1 MALVSGKA
9 LQFRRLTLP
18 RRRHCWRTR
27 VDRELHAP
35 MVLLALAFLALMTLA
50 LPHSFVALPEEA
62 AGAVEGVENGA
73 QAVEGANGGPT
84 RLTPLEKAN
93 LLSTTA
99 AVGLLILAIPFWIEA
114 IARVAWIERG
124 PPGGCGVP
132 QPDRR
137 RILHLFACALVPPL
151 RPGLPPATMPGRA
164 WLPVFGWRVTSRPL
178 SRRVQRAFGL
188 PMLGIGLLIL
198 PVLVLEVTLT
208 EAVRSHVGLALGLD
222 VATRLIWFAFALE
235 FLILLA
241 VTPRKLEYAVRH
253 WVDLV
258 IILLPFAAFLRS
270 LQIVRAGQL
279 LRAQQMSKL
288 AATYRLRGLAVKLLQ
303 AVLLLRVLE
312 NLSDGMA
319 KRRIE
324 KIRETIRRRR
334 EEVGELEDELLELR
348 AGLAER
354 LRRKRLAKRQKAQAE
369 PAEGAKVEPRGVE
382 LQAR

>member
-1 MALVSGKA
+1 
-9 LQFRRLTLP
+9 
-18 RRRHCWRTR
+18 
-27 VDRELHAP
+27 
-35 MVLLALAFLALMTLA
+35 MVVLALAFLALMTLA
-50 LPHSFVALPEEA
+50 LPHSFVTLPEEA
-62 AGAVEGVENGA
+62 AKATTEAQPVTATPGAPATENEPVA
-73 QAVEGANGGPT
+73 AAS
-84 RLTPLEKAN
+84 LTPLERAH

-99 AVGLLILAIPFWIEA
+99 AVGLLILAIPFWAEA
-114 IARVAWIERG
+114 VARLVWIERG
-124 PPGGCGVP
+124 PPGRCAVP
-132 QPDRR
+132 RPDKR
-137 RILHLFACALVPPL
+137 RILHLLVCALVPPL

-164 WLPVFGWRVTSRPL
+164 WLPIFGWRVASRSL

-198 PVLVLEVTLT
+198 PVLVLEMTLT
-208 EAVRSHVGLALGLD
+208 EAVRSHSGLALGLD

-241 VTPRKLEYAVRH
+241 VTPRKVEYAVRH

-270 LQIVRAGQL
+270 LQVVRAGQL

-288 AATYRLRGLAVKLLQ
+288 AATYRLRGLAVKVLQ

-324 KIRETIRRRR
+324 KVRETIRRRR
-334 EEVGELEDELLELR
+334 EEIGELEEELHELR
-348 AGLAER
+348 DGLADR
-354 LRRKRLAKRQKAQAE
+354 LRKKRLAKRQKTAREAE
-369 PAEGAKVEPRGVE
+369 ARAEAKAAAPKPAESPAVE